1 MGTIGTIS
9 RQSGRR
15 GGSRITAWLQ
25 SVERMMEKRRTRR
38 ALLELTDYQLKDIG
52 LSRSQV
58 HREASRPFWD

>member
-1 MGTIGTIS
+1 MDTIGTIRRSERQGVS
-9 RQSGRR
+9 RL
-15 GGSRITAWLQ
+15 TAWLEK
-25 SVERMMEKRRTRR
+25 VEGMMEKRRTRG